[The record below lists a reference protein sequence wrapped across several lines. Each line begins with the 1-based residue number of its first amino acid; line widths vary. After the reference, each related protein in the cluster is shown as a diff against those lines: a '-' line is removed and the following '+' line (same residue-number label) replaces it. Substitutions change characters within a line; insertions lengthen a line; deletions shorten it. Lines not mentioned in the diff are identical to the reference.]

1 MTGIENIISRSRK
14 QAPPHR
20 EIPSV
25 AGSVCNIIDL
35 WSYSALSSSR
45 SILKIT
51 GLVPSEQQVII
62 MFS

>member
-1 MTGIENIISRSRK
+1 MTGIENIILRSRK

-20 EIPSV
+20 EIPGV
-25 AGSVCNIIDL
+25 AGPVCNIIN
-35 WSYSALSSSR
+35 SGPYSARSSSR

-51 GLVPSEQQVII
+51 GLVPSEQQVIM